1 MNEKLKTMP
10 WTRKEFPDQD
20 TLTAALAGQIGELL
34 SAGILKNGRASLVV
48 SGGSTPVALFERLSG
63 LDISWRDVSI
73 TLVDERWL
81 APTEVDANEYLVRK
95 HLLKDKA
102 ASATFIGMKNP
113 AVTAEAGEAECARQL
128 APVPRPFDALV
139 LGMGGD
145 GHTASLFPEADKLQA
160 ATDMSQ
166 DKVCLAITPPVAPY
180 ERMTLT
186 LPAILDARRIFIHIT
201 GEKKKEVL
209 EKALADGPAEAMP
222 IRFILR
228 QKKVPVSIFWAP

>member
-1 MNEKLKTMP
+1 MP
-10 WTRKEFPDQD
+10 CTRKEFPDQD
-20 TLTAALAGQIGELL
+20 SLTAALADRIGELL
-34 SAGILKNGRASLVV
+34 SDGILKNGRASLVV

-63 LDISWRDVSI
+63 SDISWQDVII

-81 APTEVDANEYLVRK
+81 APTEVGSNEYLIRQ

-102 ASATFIGMKNP
+102 ASATFIGMKNS
-113 AVTAEAGEAECARQL
+113 ALTAAAGEVECAQRL
-128 APVPRPFDALV
+128 ASVPRPFDVLV

-145 GHTASLFPEADKLQA
+145 GHTASLFPGAEQLLS

-166 DKVCLAITPPVAPY
+166 NKVCMAITPPAASY
-180 ERMTLT
+180 ERITLT
-186 LPAILDARRIFIHIT
+186 LPAILDARRFFLHIT

-209 EKALADGPAEAMP
+209 EKALADGPAQAMP

>member
-1 MNEKLKTMP
+1 MP
-10 WTRKEFPDQD
+10 CTRKEFPDQD
-20 TLTAALAGQIGELL
+20 SLTAALADRIGELL
-34 SAGILKNGRASLVV
+34 SDGIMKNGRASLIV

-63 LDISWRDVSI
+63 SDISWRDVSI
-73 TLVDERWL
+73 ALVDERWL
-81 APTEVDANEYLVRK
+81 APTEVDSNECLIRQ

-102 ASATFIGMKNP
+102 ASAAFIGMKNS
-113 AVTAEAGEAECARQL
+113 ALTAAAGEAKCEQRL
-128 APVPRPFDALV
+128 ASVPRPFDVLI

-145 GHTASLFPEADKLQA
+145 GHTASLFPGAERLRS

-166 DKVCLAITPPVAPY
+166 NKVCMAITPPAAPY

-186 LPAILDARRIFIHIT
+186 LPAILDARRIFLHIT